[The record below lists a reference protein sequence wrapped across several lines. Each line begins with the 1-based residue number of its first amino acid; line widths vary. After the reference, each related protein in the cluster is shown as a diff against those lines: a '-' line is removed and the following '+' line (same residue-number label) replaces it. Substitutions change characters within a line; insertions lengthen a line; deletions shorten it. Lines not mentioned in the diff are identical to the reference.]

1 MESLESKR
9 YVGISSRL
17 STLSGRNYLA
27 YPPVN
32 IYLKKTSKPIRAFQ
46 ILYQTI
52 MQAIMF
58 SNTGNIGHKG

>member
-32 IYLKKTSKPIRAFQ
+32 TLKNTSKPIRTF
-46 ILYQTI
+46 YQTI

-58 SNTGNIGHKG
+58 SNARNIGRKG